1 MPAFLAPILIW
12 VLSSAIAKIFV
23 SLGIGLITYTGILA
37 LVREFLDQ
45 SQGFL
50 SQLPSEI
57 LALLHIAGVD
67 QALSI
72 IGGALLTRA
81 AINAAKV
88 SVGLG
93 LS

>member
-1 MPAFLAPILIW
+1 MPALLAPLIIW
-12 VLSSAIAKIFV
+12 ILSSALAKILFAI
-23 SLGIGLITYTGILA
+23 GIGFMTYTGILA
-37 LVREFLDQ
+37 LVTEFLDQ

-57 LALLHIAGVD
+57 LSLLHLAGAD

-81 AINAAKV
+81 AIQAAKV
-88 SVGLG
+88 SVGL
-93 LS
+93 ST